1 MFRAVLD
8 DLPCASAL
16 GGGGDVEDAGLDAT
30 RAEAAPV
37 RLGQA

>member
-8 DLPCASAL
+8 ELARERAL

-30 RAEAAPV
+30 GTEAAPV